1 MITAILIILTFTVN
15 FILLVYIKRQ
25 QEINQKIQYKIQ
37 DDMYD
42 EITQIRRSVRAI
54 DRKID
59 LNGHLK
65 KD

>member
-1 MITAILIILTFTVN
+1 MITAILIILTFAVN